1 MAEVSARDMDTPDY
15 SDDEIA
21 TEACKQVAL
30 PARSL
35 NRRKIDVFGLL
46 AAFSLL
52 IAGPVAAE
60 GWTIEP
66 LSTEIGSLTASLGG
80 TADGALFLADGRA
93 GGAGA
98 GLLRLSP
105 SLTRSYDT
113 GMVLSLEASILAAHD
128 ALALNR
134 SGNKVFEQVFGQMQ
148 FGLGRFEIG
157 QTDGAA
163 YRLAVSGPAIDPA
176 LSLADPQMTFFRDP
190 LSGRAFADIFA
201 PRMQAGASSTFA
213 KLSYY
218 TPKIFGVQL
227 GLSYTPSEGRNVL
240 PFLSAGPDVADRQNR
255 MWEMAARYEDQFGPF
270 TTRIS
275 GGLIL
280 GHNEWRTP
288 GHEGLTDW
296 AFGAEVDYPLSE
308 EVTLTTGGA
317 YRRSNAYGFDVNAVQ
332 AFDNTGAL
340 HLGTSLSWKDWRAGF
355 EYSDGTARAFDAPT
369 LSSRGMQALVGYAIN
384 SNLQLTGG
392 WQRFEYKRD
401 SGVFYNGRTRIGMD
415 AGFVHLRFK
424 A

>member
-1 MAEVSARDMDTPDY
+1 MGTPNY
-15 SDDEIA
+15 SDNETA
-21 TEACKQVAL
+21 TTACGQGAP

-46 AAFSLL
+46 TVFSLL
-52 IAGPVAAE
+52 VARPVAAE
-60 GWTIEP
+60 DWNVEP
-66 LSTEIGSLTASLGG
+66 LSTEIGSMTARLGG

-98 GLLRLSP
+98 GLLRLNP

-134 SGNKVFEQVFGQMQ
+134 SGNKVFEQVFGRMQ

-163 YRLAVSGPAIDPA
+163 YRLAVSGPSIDPA

-190 LSGRAFADIFA
+190 LSGRAFAGVFT
-201 PRMQAGASSTFA
+201 PRMQAGASSSFA

-218 TPKIFGVQL
+218 TPKIFGVQI
-227 GLSYTPSEGRNVL
+227 GLSYTPSEGRSVL

-275 GGLIL
+275 GGLIM

-308 EVTLTTGGA
+308 DVTLTAGGA
-317 YRRSNAYGFDVNAVQ
+317 YRRSNAYVFDVNAVQ

-340 HLGTSLSWKDWRAGF
+340 HLSTSLSWNDWRTGF
-355 EYSDGTARAFDAPT
+355 EYSDGTARALDAPT
-369 LSSRGMQALVGYAIN
+369 LTSRGMQALLGYNIN
-384 SNLQLTGG
+384 SNLQVTGG
-392 WQRFEYKRD
+392 WQRFAYKRD
-401 SGVFYNGRTRIGMD
+401 MGAFYNGRTRVVMN